1 VFGGQKIW
9 EGNSDQEIEVAY
21 ERLMSPSDNLFE
33 MFFFFAYVQI
43 TAIEDMVR
51 EDIALFQEIWE
62 QKFDKQ
68 KEASLLDIRRYFQCH
83 EDIDMGWIN
92 VCWGVP
98 QVLDVSTSFPHKVTL
113 ALNKVVDQRRVSLFL
128 V

>member
-1 VFGGQKIW
+1 MFGGQKIW

>member
-1 VFGGQKIW
+1 
-9 EGNSDQEIEVAY
+9 
-21 ERLMSPSDNLFE
+21 
-33 MFFFFAYVQI
+33 
-43 TAIEDMVR
+43 MVR